1 MAQQPPNNSQTG
13 KQQIHK
19 MEVPEDLEPV
29 YVNVVRITHS
39 PSEMVLDFAR
49 ILPGMVPSKV
59 ISRLLMSPLSA
70 KLFHQALG
78 ENLSKYEASFGEI
91 KMPGGGS
98 SLAENLFRPPQKD

>member
-1 MAQQPPNNSQTG
+1 MTQPISNRHQDGN
-13 KQQIHK
+13 KQVHK
-19 MEVPEDLEPV
+19 MEIPEDLDPL

-49 ILPGMVPSKV
+49 ILPGMNPSQV

-78 ENLSKYEASFGEI
+78 ENLAKYESSFGEI
-91 KMPGGGS
+91 KMPGGGA
-98 SLAENLFRPPQKD
+98 SLAEHLFRPPHKE